1 MLTKRPLKAPVQF
14 QSGIN
19 LFQVDLLSLIKN
31 YSAPLS
37 KNKINSSE
45 ENEDTETV
53 SLSGFILCNEIR
65 DIQKSRK
72 AI

>member
-1 MLTKRPLKAPVQF
+1 MLTKRPLKAPVQL
-14 QSGIN
+14 QTGIN

-45 ENEDTETV
+45 ENEDTET
-53 SLSGFILCNEIR
+53 
-65 DIQKSRK
+65 
-72 AI
+72 